1 MSVAGNYSSIYGDKV
16 IPSPSWTGTYNAA
29 LYQSGG
35 KSHKRRG
42 SYRRRKSKRYGGF
55 VPRAQNPRPKK
66 VVRRRTKRYGGP
78 RITPVM
84 LSTPTF
90 STTPITPL
98 VKP

>member
-1 MSVAGNYSSIYGDKV
+1 
-16 IPSPSWTGTYNAA
+16 
-29 LYQSGG
+29 
-35 KSHKRRG
+35 
-42 SYRRRKSKRYGGF
+42 
-55 VPRAQNPRPKK
+55 